1 MMPESQPLDV
11 EFTETPYAPS
21 VAPPQGITRADVLT
35 QARILSA
42 EISGV
47 AALVEGGV
55 GKPGMRHEFVDAWRK
70 WAGSWSGFYISLE
83 RLPFDIEKT
92 DEKLK
97 RHANALRVWRQG
109 LQFEL
114 APAQTAQQ
122 GVPTPQTAPAEKKG
136 WPWWGSLLAIGGGG
150 IVLWKVGQWLF
161 SSPYQSTGAAISDVV
176 ETGSAVN
183 DVRKARQQTR

>member
-1 MMPESQPLDV
+1 MPTADPLEV
-11 EFTETPYAPS
+11 EFTEQPYAPS
-21 VAPPQGITRADVLT
+21 VAPPQGVTRADVLT
-35 QARILSA
+35 CARQLMA
-42 EISGV
+42 ECSGV

-55 GKPGMRHEFVDAWRK
+55 GKPGMRPDFVDAFRRWYGTLLGYHI
-70 WAGSWSGFYISLE
+70 ALE

-122 GVPTPQTAPAEKKG
+122 SAPTPQTAPAEKKG
-136 WPWWGSLLAIGGGG
+136 WPMWAVLLGLGGGG
-150 IVLWKVGQWLF
+150 VVLWKVGQWLF
-161 SSPYQSTGAAISDVV
+161 SSPYQSTGAAINDVI
-176 ETGSAVN
+176 ETGSTVN